1 MVVAVFGASGKF
13 GRFVVEDLR
22 GHGYHVVGFDRAAGD
37 GVVAIDMRDYGQVAE
52 AIQGVDERHGGVDAV
67 VHLAAIPAPG
77 LATDATTFHNNVP
90 ATYNVFKA
98 AAAAGV
104 RNVVWTSSETTLGL
118 PMGPDNPPPY
128 LPVDE
133 DVLRPE
139 TTYALGKHLEEAM
152 AEQFARWHHGMKLIG
167 LRLSNVMRPED
178 YAAFDGWQD
187 DPLTRIWNV
196 WGYIDGRDGGPG
208 GAARAGVGDH
218 GFRAVH
224 HRQLR
229 HRHARPQRRTRR
241 PLPPR
246 RAADPRDRRARDA
259 AQHREG
265 PAPAR
270 LRACPQPLRPALTRG
285 TT

>member
-196 WGYIDGRDGGPG
+196 WGYIDGRDGAQAVRLALESGITG
-208 GAARAGVGDH
+208 FERFNIANSDTVMRAPSAELADRYLPDV
-218 GFRAVH
+218 
-224 HRQLR
+224 
-229 HRHARPQRRTRR
+229 PRTREIVGRETLLSIEKARRLLGYEPAHNHYGR
-241 PLPPR
+241 P
-246 RAADPRDRRARDA
+246 
-259 AQHREG
+259 
-265 PAPAR
+265 
-270 LRACPQPLRPALTRG
+270 
-285 TT
+285 

>member
-187 DPLTRIWNV
+187 DPLARIWNV
-196 WGYIDGRDGGPG
+196 WGYIDGRDGAQAVRLALESGLTG
-208 GAARAGVGDH
+208 FERFIIANSDTVMRAPSAELADRYIPDV
-218 GFRAVH
+218 
-224 HRQLR
+224 
-229 HRHARPQRRTRR
+229 PRTREIVGRETLLSIEKARRLLGYEPAHNHYGR
-241 PLPPR
+241 P
-246 RAADPRDRRARDA
+246 
-259 AQHREG
+259 
-265 PAPAR
+265 
-270 LRACPQPLRPALTRG
+270 
-285 TT
+285 

>member
-22 GHGYHVVGFDRAAGD
+22 EHGYRVVGFDRAAGD

-196 WGYIDGRDGGPG
+196 WGYIDGRDGAQAVRLALESGITG
-208 GAARAGVGDH
+208 FERFIIANSDTVMRAPSAELADRYLPDV
-218 GFRAVH
+218 
-224 HRQLR
+224 
-229 HRHARPQRRTRR
+229 PRTREIVGRETLLSIEKARRLLGYEPAHNHYGR
-241 PLPPR
+241 P
-246 RAADPRDRRARDA
+246 
-259 AQHREG
+259 
-265 PAPAR
+265 
-270 LRACPQPLRPALTRG
+270 
-285 TT
+285 

>member
-1 MVVAVFGASGKF
+1 MPPSARIERGNAHEAMHALFRLKVTIGIVAVHLKGN
-13 GRFVVEDLR
+13 
-22 GHGYHVVGFDRAAGD
+22 GFHAR
-37 GVVAIDMRDYGQVAE
+37 VVAIDMRDYGQVAE

-152 AEQFARWHHGMKLIG
+152 AEQFARGHPGMKLIG

-196 WGYIDGRDGGPG
+196 WGYIDGRDGAQAVRLALESGITG
-208 GAARAGVGDH
+208 FERFIIANSDTVMRAPSAELADRYLPDV
-218 GFRAVH
+218 
-224 HRQLR
+224 
-229 HRHARPQRRTRR
+229 PRTREIVGRETLLSIEKARRLLGYEPAHTHYGR
-241 PLPPR
+241 P
-246 RAADPRDRRARDA
+246 
-259 AQHREG
+259 
-265 PAPAR
+265 
-270 LRACPQPLRPALTRG
+270 
-285 TT
+285 

>member
-52 AIQGVDERHGGVDAV
+52 AIQGVDERLGGVDAV

-196 WGYIDGRDGGPG
+196 WGYIDGRDGAQAVRLALESGITG
-208 GAARAGVGDH
+208 FERFIIANSDTVMRAPSAELADRYLPDV
-218 GFRAVH
+218 
-224 HRQLR
+224 
-229 HRHARPQRRTRR
+229 PRTREIVGRETLLSIEKARRLLGYEPAHNHYGR
-241 PLPPR
+241 P
-246 RAADPRDRRARDA
+246 
-259 AQHREG
+259 
-265 PAPAR
+265 
-270 LRACPQPLRPALTRG
+270 
-285 TT
+285 

>member
-196 WGYIDGRDGGPG
+196 WGYIDGRDGAQAVRLALESGLTG
-208 GAARAGVGDH
+208 FERFIIANSDTVMRAPSAELADRYLPDV
-218 GFRAVH
+218 
-224 HRQLR
+224 
-229 HRHARPQRRTRR
+229 PRTREIVGRETLLSIEKARRLLGYEPAHNHYGR
-241 PLPPR
+241 P
-246 RAADPRDRRARDA
+246 
-259 AQHREG
+259 
-265 PAPAR
+265 
-270 LRACPQPLRPALTRG
+270 
-285 TT
+285 

>member
-98 AAAAGV
+98 AAASGV

-196 WGYIDGRDGGPG
+196 WGYIDGRDGAQAVRLALESGITG
-208 GAARAGVGDH
+208 FERFIIANSDTVMRAPSAELADRYLPDV
-218 GFRAVH
+218 
-224 HRQLR
+224 
-229 HRHARPQRRTRR
+229 PRTREIVGRETLLSIEKARRLLGYEPAHNHYGR
-241 PLPPR
+241 P
-246 RAADPRDRRARDA
+246 
-259 AQHREG
+259 
-265 PAPAR
+265 
-270 LRACPQPLRPALTRG
+270 
-285 TT
+285 

>member
-52 AIQGVDERHGGVDAV
+52 AVQGVDERHGGVDAV

-98 AAAAGV
+98 AAVAGV

-196 WGYIDGRDGGPG
+196 WGYIDGRDGAQAVRLALESGITG
-208 GAARAGVGDH
+208 FERFIIANSDTVMRAPSAELADRYLPDV
-218 GFRAVH
+218 
-224 HRQLR
+224 
-229 HRHARPQRRTRR
+229 PRTREIVGRETLLSIEKARRLLGYEPAHNHYGR
-241 PLPPR
+241 P
-246 RAADPRDRRARDA
+246 
-259 AQHREG
+259 
-265 PAPAR
+265 
-270 LRACPQPLRPALTRG
+270 
-285 TT
+285 

>member
-52 AIQGVDERHGGVDAV
+52 AFQGVDERHEGVDAV

-196 WGYIDGRDGGPG
+196 WGYIDGRDGAQAVRLALESGITG
-208 GAARAGVGDH
+208 FERFIIANSDTVMRAPSAELADRYLPDV
-218 GFRAVH
+218 
-224 HRQLR
+224 
-229 HRHARPQRRTRR
+229 PRTREIVGRETLLSIEKARRLLGYEPAHNHYGR
-241 PLPPR
+241 P
-246 RAADPRDRRARDA
+246 
-259 AQHREG
+259 
-265 PAPAR
+265 
-270 LRACPQPLRPALTRG
+270 
-285 TT
+285 

>member
-52 AIQGVDERHGGVDAV
+52 AIQAVDERHGGVDAV

-98 AAAAGV
+98 AAVAGV

-187 DPLTRIWNV
+187 DPLVRIWNV
-196 WGYIDGRDGGPG
+196 WGYIDGRDGAQAVRLALESGITG
-208 GAARAGVGDH
+208 FERFIIANSDTVMRAPSAELADRYLPDV
-218 GFRAVH
+218 
-224 HRQLR
+224 
-229 HRHARPQRRTRR
+229 PRTREIVGRETLLSIEKARRLLGYEPAHNHYGR
-241 PLPPR
+241 P
-246 RAADPRDRRARDA
+246 
-259 AQHREG
+259 
-265 PAPAR
+265 
-270 LRACPQPLRPALTRG
+270 
-285 TT
+285 

>member
-22 GHGYHVVGFDRAAGD
+22 EHGYRVVGFDRAAGD

-52 AIQGVDERHGGVDAV
+52 AIQGVDERHEGVDAV

-196 WGYIDGRDGGPG
+196 WGYIDGRDGAQAVRLALESGITG
-208 GAARAGVGDH
+208 FERFIIANSDTVMRAPSAELADRYLPDV
-218 GFRAVH
+218 
-224 HRQLR
+224 
-229 HRHARPQRRTRR
+229 PRTREIVGRETLLSIEKARRLLGYEPAHNHYGR
-241 PLPPR
+241 P
-246 RAADPRDRRARDA
+246 
-259 AQHREG
+259 
-265 PAPAR
+265 
-270 LRACPQPLRPALTRG
+270 
-285 TT
+285 

>member
-196 WGYIDGRDGGPG
+196 WGYIDGRDGAQAVRLALESGITG
-208 GAARAGVGDH
+208 FERFIIANSDTVMRAPSAELADRYLPDV
-218 GFRAVH
+218 
-224 HRQLR
+224 
-229 HRHARPQRRTRR
+229 PRTREIVGRETLLSIEKARRLLGYEPAHNHYGR
-241 PLPPR
+241 P
-246 RAADPRDRRARDA
+246 
-259 AQHREG
+259 
-265 PAPAR
+265 
-270 LRACPQPLRPALTRG
+270 
-285 TT
+285 

>member
-52 AIQGVDERHGGVDAV
+52 AVQGVDERHGGVDAV

-90 ATYNVFKA
+90 STYNVFKA

-196 WGYIDGRDGGPG
+196 WGYIDGRDGAQAVRLALESGITG
-208 GAARAGVGDH
+208 FERFIIANSDTVMRAPSAELADRYLPDV
-218 GFRAVH
+218 
-224 HRQLR
+224 
-229 HRHARPQRRTRR
+229 PRTREIVGRETLLSIEKARRLLGYEPAHNHYGR
-241 PLPPR
+241 P
-246 RAADPRDRRARDA
+246 
-259 AQHREG
+259 
-265 PAPAR
+265 
-270 LRACPQPLRPALTRG
+270 
-285 TT
+285 

>member
-187 DPLTRIWNV
+187 DPLARIWNV
-196 WGYIDGRDGGPG
+196 WGYIDGRDGAQAVRLALESGITG
-208 GAARAGVGDH
+208 FERFIIANSDTVMRAPSAELADRYLPDV
-218 GFRAVH
+218 
-224 HRQLR
+224 
-229 HRHARPQRRTRR
+229 PRTREIVGRETLLSIEKARRLLGYEPAHNHYGR
-241 PLPPR
+241 P
-246 RAADPRDRRARDA
+246 
-259 AQHREG
+259 
-265 PAPAR
+265 
-270 LRACPQPLRPALTRG
+270 
-285 TT
+285 

>member
-196 WGYIDGRDGGPG
+196 WGYIDGRDGAQAVRLALESGITG
-208 GAARAGVGDH
+208 FERFIIANSDTVMRAPSAELADRYLPDV
-218 GFRAVH
+218 
-224 HRQLR
+224 
-229 HRHARPQRRTRR
+229 PRTREIVGR
-241 PLPPR
+241 ETLLSIEKAR
-246 RAADPRDRRARDA
+246 RLLGY
-259 AQHREG
+259 E
-265 PAPAR
+265 PAHNHYG
-270 LRACPQPLRPALTRG
+270 QP
-285 TT
+285 

>member
-52 AIQGVDERHGGVDAV
+52 AVQGVDERHGGVDAV

-196 WGYIDGRDGGPG
+196 WGYIDGRDGAQAVRLALESGITG
-208 GAARAGVGDH
+208 FERFIIANSDTVMRAPSAELADRYLPDV
-218 GFRAVH
+218 
-224 HRQLR
+224 
-229 HRHARPQRRTRR
+229 PRTREIVGRETLLSIEKARRLLGYEPAHNHYGR
-241 PLPPR
+241 P
-246 RAADPRDRRARDA
+246 
-259 AQHREG
+259 
-265 PAPAR
+265 
-270 LRACPQPLRPALTRG
+270 
-285 TT
+285 

>member
-104 RNVVWTSSETTLGL
+104 RNVVWTLSETTLGL

-196 WGYIDGRDGGPG
+196 WGYIDGRDGAQAVRLALESGITG
-208 GAARAGVGDH
+208 FERFIIANSDTVMRAPSAELADRYLPDV
-218 GFRAVH
+218 
-224 HRQLR
+224 
-229 HRHARPQRRTRR
+229 PRTREIVGRETLLSIEKARRLLGYEPAHNHYGR
-241 PLPPR
+241 P
-246 RAADPRDRRARDA
+246 
-259 AQHREG
+259 
-265 PAPAR
+265 
-270 LRACPQPLRPALTRG
+270 
-285 TT
+285 

>member
-1 MVVAVFGASGKF
+1 MSMNNYM
-13 GRFVVEDLR
+13 EL
-22 GHGYHVVGFDRAAGD
+22 HPE
-37 GVVAIDMRDYGQVAE
+37 AE

-196 WGYIDGRDGGPG
+196 WGYIDGRDGAQAVRLALESGITG
-208 GAARAGVGDH
+208 FERFIIANSDTVMRAPSAELADRYLPDV
-218 GFRAVH
+218 
-224 HRQLR
+224 
-229 HRHARPQRRTRR
+229 PRTREIVGRETLLSIEKARRLLGYEPAHNHYGR
-241 PLPPR
+241 P
-246 RAADPRDRRARDA
+246 
-259 AQHREG
+259 
-265 PAPAR
+265 
-270 LRACPQPLRPALTRG
+270 
-285 TT
+285 

>member
-22 GHGYHVVGFDRAAGD
+22 EHGYRVVGFDRAAGD

-52 AIQGVDERHGGVDAV
+52 AIQAVDERHGGVDAV

-187 DPLTRIWNV
+187 DPLARIWNV
-196 WGYIDGRDGGPG
+196 WGYIDGRDGAQAVRLALESGITG
-208 GAARAGVGDH
+208 FERFIIANSDTVMRAPSAELADRYLPDV
-218 GFRAVH
+218 
-224 HRQLR
+224 
-229 HRHARPQRRTRR
+229 PRTREIVGRETLLSIEKARRLLGYEPAHNHYGR
-241 PLPPR
+241 P
-246 RAADPRDRRARDA
+246 
-259 AQHREG
+259 
-265 PAPAR
+265 
-270 LRACPQPLRPALTRG
+270 
-285 TT
+285 

>member
-22 GHGYHVVGFDRAAGD
+22 EHGYRVVGFDRAAGD

-52 AIQGVDERHGGVDAV
+52 AIQAVDERHGGVDAV

-98 AAAAGV
+98 AAVAGV
-104 RNVVWTSSETTLGL
+104 RNVVWSSSETTLGL

-196 WGYIDGRDGGPG
+196 WGYIDGRDGAQAVRLALESGITG
-208 GAARAGVGDH
+208 FERFIIANSDTVMRAPSAELADRYLPDV
-218 GFRAVH
+218 
-224 HRQLR
+224 
-229 HRHARPQRRTRR
+229 PRTREIVGRETLLSIEKARRLLGYEPAHNHYGR
-241 PLPPR
+241 P
-246 RAADPRDRRARDA
+246 
-259 AQHREG
+259 
-265 PAPAR
+265 
-270 LRACPQPLRPALTRG
+270 
-285 TT
+285 

>member
-77 LATDATTFHNNVP
+77 LATNATTFHNNVP

-152 AEQFARWHHGMKLIG
+152 AEQFARWHPGMKLIG

-196 WGYIDGRDGGPG
+196 WGYIDGRDGAQAVRLALETAPN
-208 GAARAGVGDH
+208 
-218 GFRAVH
+218 GFDEFIIA
-224 HRQLR
+224 
-229 HRHARPQRRTRR
+229 
-241 PLPPR
+241 
-246 RAADPRDRRARDA
+246 AADTVMSRPNAELLAEVFPDVPVRGEVRSNATLLSIDKARRVLGYAPKHSWRDA
-259 AQHREG
+259 H
-265 PAPAR
+265 
-270 LRACPQPLRPALTRG
+270 
-285 TT
+285 

>member
-187 DPLTRIWNV
+187 DPLARIWNV
-196 WGYIDGRDGGPG
+196 WGYIDGRDGAQAVRLALESGLTG
-208 GAARAGVGDH
+208 FERFIIANSDTVMRAPSAELADRYLPDV
-218 GFRAVH
+218 
-224 HRQLR
+224 
-229 HRHARPQRRTRR
+229 PRTREIVGR
-241 PLPPR
+241 ETLLSIEKAR
-246 RAADPRDRRARDA
+246 RLLGY
-259 AQHREG
+259 E
-265 PAPAR
+265 PAHNHYG
-270 LRACPQPLRPALTRG
+270 QP
-285 TT
+285 

>member
-139 TTYALGKHLEEAM
+139 TTYALGKHLKEAM

-196 WGYIDGRDGGPG
+196 WGYIDGRDGAQAVRLALESGITG
-208 GAARAGVGDH
+208 FERFIIANSDTVMRAPSAELADRYLPDV
-218 GFRAVH
+218 
-224 HRQLR
+224 
-229 HRHARPQRRTRR
+229 PRTREIVGRETLLSIEKARRLLGYEPAHNHYGR
-241 PLPPR
+241 P
-246 RAADPRDRRARDA
+246 
-259 AQHREG
+259 
-265 PAPAR
+265 
-270 LRACPQPLRPALTRG
+270 
-285 TT
+285 

>member
-196 WGYIDGRDGGPG
+196 WGYIDGRDGAQAVRLALESGLTG
-208 GAARAGVGDH
+208 FERFIIANSDTVMRAPSAELADRYLPDV
-218 GFRAVH
+218 
-224 HRQLR
+224 
-229 HRHARPQRRTRR
+229 PRTREIVGR
-241 PLPPR
+241 ETLLSIEKAR
-246 RAADPRDRRARDA
+246 RLLGY
-259 AQHREG
+259 E
-265 PAPAR
+265 PAHNHYG
-270 LRACPQPLRPALTRG
+270 QP
-285 TT
+285 

>member
-52 AIQGVDERHGGVDAV
+52 AVQGVDERHGGVDAV

-196 WGYIDGRDGGPG
+196 WGYIDGRDGAQAVRLALESGITG
-208 GAARAGVGDH
+208 FERFIIANSDTVMRAPSAELADRYLPDV
-218 GFRAVH
+218 
-224 HRQLR
+224 
-229 HRHARPQRRTRR
+229 PRTREIVGR
-241 PLPPR
+241 ETLLSIEKAR
-246 RAADPRDRRARDA
+246 RLLGY
-259 AQHREG
+259 E
-265 PAPAR
+265 PAHNHYG
-270 LRACPQPLRPALTRG
+270 QP
-285 TT
+285 

>member
-37 GVVAIDMRDYGQVAE
+37 GVVAIDKRDYGQVAE

-196 WGYIDGRDGGPG
+196 WGYIDGRDGAQAVRLALESGITG
-208 GAARAGVGDH
+208 FERFIIANSDTVMRAPSAELADRYLPDV
-218 GFRAVH
+218 
-224 HRQLR
+224 
-229 HRHARPQRRTRR
+229 PRTREIVGRETLLSIEKARRLLGYEPAHNHYGR
-241 PLPPR
+241 P
-246 RAADPRDRRARDA
+246 
-259 AQHREG
+259 
-265 PAPAR
+265 
-270 LRACPQPLRPALTRG
+270 
-285 TT
+285 